1 MKKSMNMNV
10 IFMWQEELNGVDEG
24 EILKKLKDPQDVA
37 AETKARSVID
47 YAENISKPT
56 FENISRAVAA
66 H

>member
-1 MKKSMNMNV
+1 MYEYERY
-10 IFMWQEELNGVDEG
+10 FYEQELNGVDEG

-47 YAENISKPT
+47 YAELNQHLKI
-56 FENISRAVAA
+56 FQELLLL